1 MDRVMGRNY
10 AAWLVIRGVVAI
22 VFGILAVVWPRLT
35 ALALALLFGAY
46 ALVDG
51 VGMLIEAFR
60 LHDATGRRV
69 AYLIAGL
76 VGAGVGILTLVW
88 PGITALV
95 LVVMIGVWAIVTGA
109 LDIWAATQRGID
121 WMLALVGVLS
131 LVAGVLLLIRPGVG
145 AIAIA
150 QVIGLYALVSGVLIL
165 VDVWRARRSPGQRP
179 APAGV

>member
-1 MDRVMGRNY
+1 MDRAMGRNY
-10 AAWLVIRGVVAI
+10 AAWLVIRGVVAV

-35 ALALALLFGAY
+35 VLALALLFGAY

-51 VGMLIEAFR
+51 VGMLIESFR
-60 LHDATGRRV
+60 LHGATGRRT
-69 AYLIAGL
+69 AYLVAGL
-76 VGAGVGILTLVW
+76 VGAAVGILTLVW

-109 LDIWAATQRGID
+109 LDIWAATQRRVD

-165 VDVWRARRSPGQRP
+165 LDVWRARRSPGQRP